1 MWYNTFR
8 FSITKKMI
16 ELSLFMSN
24 NVGLFDWKRSGLLNR
39 EIALYKE
46 LNKKGIK
53 IKIFSYDRIK
63 KIPKLPFKADIITQ
77 WPFIFFPKRFNFL
90 YFSILPFVHFLKGIK
105 TDIIMTNQAHMGW
118 PALWASKVW
127 KKPLIA
133 RSGYVFGEQA
143 ANLGLRGRRVFLR
156 KFLERLIYKS
166 ADIVIVP
173 TDELKDWLIKNYFIS
188 SKKIIVIPN
197 YVDTELFVPSF
208 NYIWKNKVIMVGRF
222 DPVKRQEIVIKA
234 LAGTNIELILIGR
247 GILKEYLKR
256 VAKENKVKLYL
267 IENIPN
273 HELPYYFNQ
282 ADIFIISSK
291 WEGHPKALI
300 EAMSCGLPCI
310 GTNSPGIRS
319 VMIDGVNGLL
329 VDPVPE
335 AILEAINKLRFD
347 IELRR
352 RLGFNARMFVCQN
365 FSLGKIVL
373 KYYNVI
379 TDLVR

>member
-1 MWYNTFR
+1 
-8 FSITKKMI
+8 
-16 ELSLFMSN
+16 
-24 NVGLFDWKRSGLLNR
+24 
-39 EIALYKE
+39 
-46 LNKKGIK
+46 
-53 IKIFSYDRIK
+53 
-63 KIPKLPFKADIITQ
+63 
-77 WPFIFFPKRFNFL
+77 
-90 YFSILPFVHFLKGIK
+90 
-105 TDIIMTNQAHMGW
+105 
-118 PALWASKVW
+118 
-127 KKPLIA
+127 
-133 RSGYVFGEQA
+133 
-143 ANLGLRGRRVFLR
+143 
-156 KFLERLIYKS
+156 
-166 ADIVIVP
+166 
-173 TDELKDWLIKNYFIS
+173 
-188 SKKIIVIPN
+188 
-197 YVDTELFVPSF
+197 
-208 NYIWKNKVIMVGRF
+208 MVGRF